1 MGKTAFGRTDMTDTL
16 WATKCKM
23 KENGNGMVFGKEEK
37 RRKEE
42 RDGCWKHG
50 MGNEAQLDQFG

>member
-1 MGKTAFGRTDMTDTL
+1 MTDTL